1 MTQTLRFNDLNVG
14 DSLPNLA
21 KPAISR
27 LQLALFAGAS
37 GDHNPIHVD
46 EEAAKAGGLPGCI
59 AHGMLTMAFLG
70 QLLTDVVPSHR
81 IRSFSGRFTSMAFP
95 GDSITCQGKVAAKT
109 EEAGEKI
116 VMLELAALNQKGEV
130 LMAGT
135 ASLAL
140 D

>member
-1 MTQTLRFNDLNVG
+1 MSQTPRFDQLNVG
-14 DSLPNLA
+14 DALPQLA
-21 KPAISR
+21 KPPISR

-59 AHGMLTMAFLG
+59 GHGMLTMAFMG
-70 QLLTDVVPSHR
+70 QLLTDFVPSHR
-81 IRSFSGRFTSMAFP
+81 IRGFSGRFTAMAFP
-95 GDSITCQGKVAAKT
+95 GDAITCQAKVTGKK
-109 EEAGEKI
+109 EDKGEKI
-116 VMLELAALNQKGEV
+116 VEIELAALNQKGDM

-135 ASLAL
+135 AALAL